1 MPASFLRAG
10 YGPRSPW
17 SLHFLKV
24 VDERLSS
31 DRVPHPAAGRRS
43 EYQLHFF
50 FLGTGCG
57 PRSVLVAPIL
67 ERCRR
72 GVGLEWVPNHAARGR
87 AAFVSSGAGVRPVPR
102 PASGDDELSCYQKAP
117 VEEKEKIAAKPAL
130 EEHVP
135 GALCGLIR
143 DQNKAKEEGELEEAL
158 VVHKELLETLIEQGG
173 FIRSFSCDLLIQ
185 PFVCVQFNLV
195 EHLRFVKGLQHFVFE
210 PGGSLSVHRSIKNT
224 LVKIA
229 AALKLDFEGSLHK
242 QEEPMVVSA
251 DYKLRSRARKS
262 MIKACVW
269 KSMIKACVWYQCREA
284 QSKAIG
290 SELNKEQKLLSLSDV
305 CNEIHL
311 RHEKGLQHYVFKP
324 GEDMF
329 VCKDRNKLVVKR
341 ARSLELIDQG
351 YVILQGLD
359 LRTNPFKGRG
369 NGATCIS
376 FKLKSWTSI
385 HVPERQGVTTRPN
398 WLIGELVGLIHE
410 VLDRKKA
417 MGLDEAFIK
426 IGMTMGH
433 HGRLV
438 FNLINQEM
446 DGMKLVGQEMKWV
459 IWYD

>member
-1 MPASFLRAG
+1 MCSVQSCGASEVCQGSA
-10 YGPRSPW
+10 
-17 SLHFLKV
+17 
-24 VDERLSS
+24 
-31 DRVPHPAAGRRS
+31 
-43 EYQLHFF
+43 
-50 FLGTGCG
+50 T
-57 PRSVLVAPIL
+57 
-67 ERCRR
+67 
-72 GVGLEWVPNHAARGR
+72 
-87 AAFVSSGAGVRPVPR
+87 
-102 PASGDDELSCYQKAP
+102 
-117 VEEKEKIAAKPAL
+117 
-130 EEHVP
+130 
-135 GALCGLIR
+135 LC
-143 DQNKAKEEGELEEAL
+143 
-158 VVHKELLETLIEQGG
+158 
-173 FIRSFSCDLLIQ
+173 
-185 PFVCVQFNLV
+185 
-195 EHLRFVKGLQHFVFE
+195 FE

-242 QEEPMVVSA
+242 HEEPMVVSA
-251 DYKLRSRARKS
+251 DYKLRSRSR
-262 MIKACVW
+262 

-290 SELNKEQKLLSLSDV
+290 SELNKEQKLLSLSVV

-351 YVILQGLD
+351 YVILQRLD

-376 FKLKSWTSI
+376 FKLKSWTPI
-385 HVPERQGVTTRPN
+385 HVPERQGVTTRLN

-410 VLDRKKA
+410 VLDREKA
-417 MGLDEAFIK
+417 MDLDEAFKK

-438 FNLINQEM
+438 FNLIDQEM

-459 IWYD
+459 IWYDREMDCSNRNGREMS

>member
-1 MPASFLRAG
+1 MERDFFRANLALRAI
-10 YGPRSPW
+10 R
-17 SLHFLKV
+17 
-24 VDERLSS
+24 
-31 DRVPHPAAGRRS
+31 
-43 EYQLHFF
+43 
-50 FLGTGCG
+50 
-57 PRSVLVAPIL
+57 
-67 ERCRR
+67 
-72 GVGLEWVPNHAARGR
+72 
-87 AAFVSSGAGVRPVPR
+87 
-102 PASGDDELSCYQKAP
+102 ELSVFVIQAATQLGLAVLGLLELGISPTALEPRLIPCSTCYQKAP
-117 VEEKEKIAAKPAL
+117 VEEKEKIAAKPAVKIPEIEPALAIPFQGEHSAIQLQL

-269 KSMIKACVWYQCREA
+269 YQCREA

-290 SELNKEQKLLSLSDV
+290 SELNKEQKLLSLSAV

-324 GEDMF
+324 GEDMY
-329 VCKDRNKLVVKR
+329 VCKERNKLVVKR

-385 HVPERQGVTTRPN
+385 HVPERQGVSTRPN

-410 VLDRKKA
+410 VLDREKA

-426 IGMTMGH
+426 IGMTMGQ
-433 HGRLV
+433 HGRLI
-438 FNLINQEM
+438 FNLIDQEM
-446 DGMKLVGQEMKWV
+446 DGMKLVGQEMK
-459 IWYD
+459 